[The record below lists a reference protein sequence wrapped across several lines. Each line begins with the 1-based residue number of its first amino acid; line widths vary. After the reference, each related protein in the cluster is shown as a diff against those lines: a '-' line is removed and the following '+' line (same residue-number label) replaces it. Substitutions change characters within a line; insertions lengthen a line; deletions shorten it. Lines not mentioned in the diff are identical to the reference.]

1 MQKFCKEGANLGYFK
16 KRWGGGGGRSCKQHQ
31 EGHRKTIF
39 KNEFGS
45 LKGGRD

>member
-1 MQKFCKEGANLGYFK
+1 MQKLCKEGANLGYFK
-16 KRWGGGGGRSCKQHQ
+16 KRGGRSCKQHQ
-31 EGHRKTIF
+31 EGHWKTIF